1 VTNLVGNIEASGL
14 TDGTLD
20 ITTSDNTN
28 DNGIAITTGTWATS
42 VTGMGADD
50 TITIN
55 AASLL
60 NGSMLTLDGVSD
72 VVVTNLVGNIQANAL
87 TEGTLD
93 VTTSDN
99 LADNTISITTGLWAT
114 SVTGTGTDDVISIFT
129 SSLSNDSVLTLDG
142 NSNVMVTGLVADI
155 EASGLTDGTLD
166 ITTSNNTAD
175 NDIFITTGTWATSVT
190 GTAVSDT
197 ISIFAASLL
206 NNTVLT
212 LDGQSTMVV
221 TNLVGDIEASGMTGG
236 TLDITTSDNT
246 ADNGISITTG
256 IYATSVTGTGTNDL
270 ITINVGSLLNDSV
283 LTLDG
288 LSNVLVTNLVG
299 DIVATGLTDGTLDIT
314 TSDNTGDNDIFI
326 TTGTWATSVT
336 GMGTNDTISVDASSL
351 LNGSVLTLDGLS
363 NLLVTNLI
371 GNIEASGLTD
381 GTLDITTSDNTND
394 NTISITTGAWEVS
407 ITAAAGSDTISVNAD
422 ALLDNRTMTIDGAS
436 HFVVTNME
444 GQLDASGLTG
454 TLSVSFSNVTD
465 NAASITTGTANTTL
479 AGFEGGNDTL
489 SVNAELM
496 ADNTTLTIS
505 GSSDSFTI
513 DNLLADLTSTATG
526 TISVTLDDDGTD
538 ATTPA
543 VRVNL
548 TNNGSG
554 SAIDVYMG
562 PSPSSNQSF
571 DANDTIS
578 LSGTD
583 KFNLHMT
590 TSQHNST
597 MSILGGS
604 ALDEISIT
612 DGNTSGTMIT
622 TRDQIEVYQLSNSGN
637 YITQS
642 NDATYTSSLSIVG
655 ANGIDALN
663 MGPTLLTDNMD
674 LGGDGNDV
682 LILGG
687 AGNDVIYSSSDD
699 TLRERL
705 FIDLGA
711 TGVNVGGTDVVLFQN
726 AAIGGAGGGLGGAV
740 KNYDGIGAL
749 DSNDSSLEAT
759 ILLWDSNIL
768 DTTYPTNG
776 TYAAEVTGF
785 TSGSGGDK
793 IGYLYATTKVTAA
806 GFAENVVPATFDYSL
821 YAPNSV
827 IELSANVFQMSDP
840 NNLAAIAYPMK
851 ALGNIANG
859 SYYIVAYSGTDAGAD
874 AYIYAATATEGDGFD
889 FADVD
894 GLGGIGV
901 YDTDTVELIGIIR
914 GIGANTLTGLNF
926 V

>member
-1 VTNLVGNIEASGL
+1 MGNIEASGLTDGTLDITTSDNTNDNGIAITTGLLATTVNTADASDTVSINAETLADDNTLTTTGASNVTITNLIGNLNNSASGSVTVTLDDDACTGSVGVNITSSTTLTIQNGSLNDDDVITLNMTGGSASATVTGLLANLDASTSVNSSGTVNVTTADAGDNAIAISTGQGNTIITTLMGTNDTVTVDGNAMLDNKLLTVSGGSNFVVTNIEGNVNAVGLTGGTLDITTADVTDNAVSITTGAWATSVTGTGTDDLITINAASLLNNTVLSLDGNSNVVVTNLVGNIEASGL

-42 VTGMGADD
+42 VTGTGTND

-55 AASLL
+55 AGSLL
-60 NGSMLTLDGVSD
+60 NDTVLSLDGNSN
-72 VVVTNLVGNIQANAL
+72 VVVTNLV
-87 TEGTLD
+87 
-93 VTTSDN
+93 
-99 LADNTISITTGLWAT
+99 
-114 SVTGTGTDDVISIFT
+114 
-129 SSLSNDSVLTLDG
+129 
-142 NSNVMVTGLVADI
+142 
-155 EASGLTDGTLD
+155 
-166 ITTSNNTAD
+166 
-175 NDIFITTGTWATSVT
+175 
-190 GTAVSDT
+190 
-197 ISIFAASLL
+197 
-206 NNTVLT
+206 
-212 LDGQSTMVV
+212 
-221 TNLVGDIEASGMTGG
+221 
-236 TLDITTSDNT
+236 
-246 ADNGISITTG
+246 
-256 IYATSVTGTGTNDL
+256 
-270 ITINVGSLLNDSV
+270 
-283 LTLDG
+283 
-288 LSNVLVTNLVG
+288 
-299 DIVATGLTDGTLDIT
+299 
-314 TSDNTGDNDIFI
+314 
-326 TTGTWATSVT
+326 
-336 GMGTNDTISVDASSL
+336 
-351 LNGSVLTLDGLS
+351 
-363 NLLVTNLI
+363 

-479 AGFEGGNDTL
+479 AGFAGGNDTL

-740 KNYDGIGAL
+740 VSGN
-749 DSNDSSLEAT
+749 SNASSLEAT

-768 DTTYPTNG
+768 DTTYPTAG